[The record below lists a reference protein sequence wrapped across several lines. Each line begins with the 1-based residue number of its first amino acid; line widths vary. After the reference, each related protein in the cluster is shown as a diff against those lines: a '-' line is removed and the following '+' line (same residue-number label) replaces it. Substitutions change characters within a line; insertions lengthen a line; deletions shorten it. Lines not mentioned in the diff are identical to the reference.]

1 MTVWRLVESTDNQ
14 IEVSECGRVRRVER
28 PLVYSDGRQGV
39 LPAAELRCTKQKTGY
54 AAVSFGK
61 RRLAVHR
68 LVAEAFLPEPST
80 VFAYSTVNHKNGNK
94 LDNRAENIEWAT
106 YQLNNAHARETDLNV
121 QHGEN
126 TNLSKYSDQFIDAV
140 RNVHATYSPKWEQ
153 LGRMFGITGC
163 HARQIVLRETRARPT
178 KRRS

>member
-1 MTVWRLVESTDNQ
+1 MTAWRPVQSTNNQ
-14 IEVSECGRVRRVER
+14 IEVSECGRVRRADR
-28 PLVYSDGRQGV
+28 LLVYSDGRRGV

-68 LVAEAFLPEPST
+68 LVAEAFLPEPET
-80 VFAYSTVNHKNGNK
+80 VFAYSTVNHKNGDK
-94 LDNRAENIEWAT
+94 TDNRVENIEWAT
-106 YQLNNAHARETDLNV
+106 YQSNNVHARDTGLNA

-140 RNVHATYSPKWEQ
+140 RNVHAAYSPNWEH
-153 LGRMFGITGC
+153 LGRLFGITGC

-178 KRRS
+178 K